1 MGPKNLGADMNSTS
15 KKQDV
20 EWNKDGRPVNWN
32 GRNWPLFS
40 RTMKRYLACYDV
52 AENEWPLDD
61 ICDGTVTYDG
71 TNGNEEE
78 KRFLKQELLLAKL
91 ISSSLSCTLAQQVM
105 RFDYGSEMWEYLAA
119 RFEGR
124 ENEMTTLYTQRVLR
138 QKLEGASCRPGAD
151 VENHLLYMMGLREQ
165 LKALDADVSD
175 AWMVDFMV
183 RSISQLPYYKELKV
197 LMLTSGL
204 RSARTPE
211 QVKSVILVLEK
222 EELVEKQLQS
232 RVNNGSGN
240 QGGSGRGNGGKQLPN
255 SNGDGRGKPSAK
267 TGGGPKPQK
276 SYKKRTEEQQRQYE
290 EGRDSKNCF
299 GCHQPG
305 HLRKNCPEE
314 VKKEPESSSSNSDSN
329 ARRQANLPVTPMATS
344 QRQQT
349 QGTLDQGG
357 GDTTP
362 VYKPGKWVFD
372 NGATQHLVGDK
383 RYFVNYRDLSPQER
397 EKAKVHGYNGTSSPL
412 GIGAIDLWVLVDG
425 SSVVLRIQDVYFSPG
440 KTNLFSQSIAT
451 EQGFQIAYDDSALE
465 YTLSMNGVAALR
477 VKMQP
482 CKLWIFTAANS
493 FLSGDMPRKDPP
505 TPQVMVNYALRDG
518 VADLQ
523 SWHERLGHICPQF
536 MRQMAD
542 QGLVEGIMLRK
553 RQFDLCEAC
562 QLGKQRE
569 KTPLKKLDRGVKRRN
584 QLVFAG

>member
-138 QKLEGASCRPGAD
+138 QKLEDASCRPGAD

-165 LKALDADVSD
+165 LMALDADVSD

-240 QGGSGRGNGGKQLPN
+240 QGGSGRGNSGKQLPN
-255 SNGDGRGKPSAK
+255 SNGDVNDPVCLVPVLDTVVLELPAAVRVYFGNFVRRPLAFSPSYVATNQSVYLVLMFGLNRIRCQEASMRVHHYQHSLESRAVVVAWRKEEISKHELVSAFNSSVQLLQRGFLALFSELASFP
-267 TGGGPKPQK
+267 
-276 SYKKRTEEQQRQYE
+276 
-290 EGRDSKNCF
+290 
-299 GCHQPG
+299 
-305 HLRKNCPEE
+305 E
-314 VKKEPESSSSNSDSN
+314 VK
-329 ARRQANLPVTPMATS
+329 LP
-344 QRQQT
+344 
-349 QGTLDQGG
+349 L
-357 GDTTP
+357 
-362 VYKPGKWVFD
+362 
-372 NGATQHLVGDK
+372 TQHLSLHQALVAHLSHELRADVPQPLMPALQVGYAVPK
-383 RYFVNYRDLSPQER
+383 RIVDHNLRR
-397 EKAKVHGYNGTSSPL
+397 RRVL
-412 GIGAIDLWVLVDG
+412 GRHV
-425 SSVVLRIQDVYFSPG
+425 S
-440 KTNLFSQSIAT
+440 
-451 EQGFQIAYDDSALE
+451 
-465 YTLSMNGVAALR
+465 
-477 VKMQP
+477 
-482 CKLWIFTAANS
+482 
-493 FLSGDMPRKDPP
+493 
-505 TPQVMVNYALRDG
+505 
-518 VADLQ
+518 
-523 SWHERLGHICPQF
+523 
-536 MRQMAD
+536 
-542 QGLVEGIMLRK
+542 
-553 RQFDLCEAC
+553 
-562 QLGKQRE
+562 
-569 KTPLKKLDRGVKRRN
+569 
-584 QLVFAG
+584 

>member
-1 MGPKNLGADMNSTS
+1 
-15 KKQDV
+15 V
-20 EWNKDGRPVNWN
+20 
-32 GRNWPLFS
+32 
-40 RTMKRYLACYDV
+40 
-52 AENEWPLDD
+52 
-61 ICDGTVTYDG
+61 
-71 TNGNEEE
+71 
-78 KRFLKQELLLAKL
+78 KL
-91 ISSSLSCTLAQQVM
+91 T
-105 RFDYGSEMWEYLAA
+105 FH
-119 RFEGR
+119 
-124 ENEMTTLYTQRVLR
+124 
-138 QKLEGASCRPGAD
+138 P
-151 VENHLLYMMGLREQ
+151 
-165 LKALDADVSD
+165 
-175 AWMVDFMV
+175 
-183 RSISQLPYYKELKV
+183 
-197 LMLTSGL
+197 
-204 RSARTPE
+204 
-211 QVKSVILVLEK
+211 
-222 EELVEKQLQS
+222 
-232 RVNNGSGN
+232 
-240 QGGSGRGNGGKQLPN
+240 
-255 SNGDGRGKPSAK
+255 GRGKPSAK

-290 EGRDSKNCF
+290 EDRDSKNCF

-329 ARRQANLPVTPMATS
+329 ARRHANLTVTPMATS

-349 QGTLDQGG
+349 QGTLGQGG
-357 GDTTP
+357 GDTKP

-412 GIGAIDLWVLVDG
+412 GIGAIDLWVLGDG
-425 SSVVLRIQDVYFSPG
+425 SPVVLRIQDVYLSPG

-451 EQGFQIAYDDSALE
+451 EQGFQTAYDDSALA
-465 YTLSMNGVAALR
+465 YTLSVNGAAALR

-493 FLSGDMPRKDPP
+493 FLSGDMPPKDPP

-536 MRQMAD
+536 VRQMGD
-542 QGLVEGIMLRK
+542 QGLVEGKMLRK
-553 RQFDLCEAC
+553 RQFDLWEAC

-584 QLVFAG
+584 QLVFADLFFPPRNYNCTRFQAVLVVMDAHTRFLTAYPVQTKHQDEINGLVRRYVAWAERQWPADKVAEVYTDGGGEFENNSIKDWYQAHGIIHIAVAVW